1 MADHSADL
9 VAGAGTGGQLSPLR
23 TPFTDQELKNYVKKL
38 IAYVK
43 KIGQGASEVEVY
55 RSLHLPGYL
64 PINASSSDEGT
75 VFASL
80 VTLKWTVSQFFFCLR
95 SFPRHITMG

>member
-9 VAGAGTGGQLSPLR
+9 VAGTGGQLLPLR
-23 TPFTDQELKNYVKKL
+23 TPFTDEELDNYVKKL

-43 KIGQGASEVEVY
+43 KIGQGASEEEVY

-64 PINASSSDEGT
+64 TINASSSDVGM
-75 VFASL
+75 
-80 VTLKWTVSQFFFCLR
+80 CI
-95 SFPRHITMG
+95 PGYC